1 MNRLIFHAVLLGAAL
16 AARVSGA
23 PAMEGGYRAGA
34 AKVDITPAAFPVRVN
49 GGFLEKTATQA
60 HDRLHARALVIANG
74 HERVAIRVVDTCML
88 PRELIDAAVNGDV
101 MRPGKDHISAVAE
114 HGAVDG
120 STVKLI
126 KDAVHQVCLE
136 RMHSIHRENTLYVV

>member
-1 MNRLIFHAVLLGAAL
+1 MIYMHTLYNIYIYNTHTHTHTNI
-16 AARVSGA
+16 
-23 PAMEGGYRAGA
+23 YRAASASLIACAVVAASRVHAISEVIIPMGDLPPGA
-34 AKVDITPAAFPVRVN
+34 NVN
-49 GGFLEKTATQA
+49 KAT
-60 HDRLHARALVIANG
+60 
-74 HERVAIRVVDTCML
+74 
-88 PRELIDAAVNGDV
+88 RELIDAAVNGDV